1 MDKST
6 KPTKPTMQQ
15 SLSELLVSMRELG
28 AKLMP
33 HIGFIHLV
41 VVLAGITIVV
51 YTVSQTMQSTDVGAG
66 AATSEKIN
74 EYTIPFDQATITKI
88 KSLSANT
95 GAPSV
100 ELPHGRINPFSE
112 SVY

>member
-1 MDKST
+1 MDKSN

-15 SLSELLVSMRELG
+15 SLGELIVSLRELG

-41 VVLAGITIVV
+41 IVLAGITAVV
-51 YTVSQTMQSTDVGAG
+51 YMVSQTMQSTDVGAG
-66 AATSEKIN
+66 TATNEKIN
-74 EYTIPFDQATITKI
+74 EYTIPFDQTTITKI
-88 KSLSANT
+88 KSLSTNT
-95 GAPSV
+95 GSPSV